1 MSSQESKSPTETKT
15 SESTSGSSSET
26 NSSSDAKSTGYTDD
40 KRRKFESK
48 SSSEYYD
55 PCQEAA
61 QRSYKCLFRNGGD
74 KSMCG
79 EYFQAYR
86 DCKQAWT
93 EERKKKTGSWF

>member
-1 MSSQESKSPTETKT
+1 MSSSSASSSTPQTGAADAGPWDSKTKQKFETKSKSE
-15 SESTSGSSSET
+15 
-26 NSSSDAKSTGYTDD
+26 
-40 KRRKFESK
+40 F
-48 SSSEYYD
+48 YD

-61 QRSYKCLFRNGGD
+61 QRSYKCLYRNGGD

-93 EERKKKTGSWF
+93 ERRKKETGGKFF